1 MIRYR
6 PDIDGLRALAVV
18 PVILFHAHV
27 PGFSGGYVGVDVF
40 FVISG
45 YLITSLIAAE
55 LDSGRFSLLRFYERR
70 VRRIFPALFTVMA
83 ATGIAGALILLP
95 GDFKNLSASIAA
107 AAFFVSNILFWRQ
120 SGYFDAAAEEKPLLH
135 TWSLAVEEQ
144 YYIVFPLMLMALAA
158 WLPGWRLRA
167 TMALAAASFALA
179 EAMVHVAPTAAFFL
193 APTRFWELLAGSL
206 LALGAFPAA
215 RDGQVRDIAGLA
227 GAALILA
234 AVFAYGAGTP
244 FPGATAL
251 APVIGT
257 VLVIWAGGS
266 GGGAIFRVLA
276 SAPAVYV
283 GKISYSLYLW
293 HFPLFAFANYLT
305 IGSVPPA
312 ITVGLIALTFLLAHL
327 TWRFIETPARA
338 RSGDAPRLSPR
349 AVVLAGAF
357 AIGAVAAPA
366 LAVYATQGLPGRFE
380 GALAAIAAAPSDIH
394 ARRGA
399 CFHTPPA
406 RVRAGDLCQMGA
418 DETPP
423 RVLVWG
429 NSHAD
434 SFAPGLA
441 EAAARQS
448 ASFLFATYNGCPIA
462 AEMTLRPRFKYGPQ
476 CEEFN
481 AAVLDHVLARDDI
494 MTVVLAFRWP
504 DIHADLS
511 RAHRPFSLFA
521 DAHGRSRSLADNEA
535 IFARSLERLVKR
547 LTDAGHT
554 VWIIGPVPLLK
565 HDVPRA
571 LYLRALGLFERR
583 IRTTREN
590 FTALLG
596 PALDTIAH
604 LEAAYGVKVV
614 WPHEAMCTEDRCR
627 VAAEDGTPLYVDDN
641 HLSASG
647 ALWLAGEFEPIF
659 AGP

>member
-1 MIRYR
+1 
-6 PDIDGLRALAVV
+6 
-18 PVILFHAHV
+18 
-27 PGFSGGYVGVDVF
+27 
-40 FVISG
+40 
-45 YLITSLIAAE
+45 
-55 LDSGRFSLLRFYERR
+55 
-70 VRRIFPALFTVMA
+70 
-83 ATGIAGALILLP
+83 
-95 GDFKNLSASIAA
+95 
-107 AAFFVSNILFWRQ
+107 
-120 SGYFDAAAEEKPLLH
+120 
-135 TWSLAVEEQ
+135 
-144 YYIVFPLMLMALAA
+144 
-158 WLPGWRLRA
+158 
-167 TMALAAASFALA
+167 
-179 EAMVHVAPTAAFFL
+179 
-193 APTRFWELLAGSL
+193 
-206 LALGAFPAA
+206 
-215 RDGQVRDIAGLA
+215 
-227 GAALILA
+227 
-234 AVFAYGAGTP
+234 
-244 FPGATAL
+244 
-251 APVIGT
+251 
-257 VLVIWAGGS
+257 
-266 GGGAIFRVLA
+266 
-276 SAPAVYV
+276 
-283 GKISYSLYLW
+283 
-293 HFPLFAFANYLT
+293 
-305 IGSVPPA
+305 
-312 ITVGLIALTFLLAHL
+312 
-327 TWRFIETPARA
+327 
-338 RSGDAPRLSPR
+338 
-349 AVVLAGAF
+349 VVLAGAF
-357 AIGAVAAPA
+357 AIGAVAAPS

-399 CFHTPPA
+399 CFHTSPA

-441 EAAARQS
+441 EAAVRQS

-462 AEMTLRPRFKYGPQ
+462 AEMTLRPRFQFGPQ

-481 AAVLDHVLARDDI
+481 AAVLELVLARDDI

-521 DAHGRSRSLADNEA
+521 DAEGRSRSLEENSAV
-535 IFARSLERLVKR
+535 FARSLERLVKR
-547 LTDAGHT
+547 LTEAGHT

-596 PALDTIAH
+596 PALDAITH

-614 WPHEAMCTEDRCR
+614 WPHEAMCAEERCR

-659 AGP
+659 AVP